1 MDFNGTTF
9 FILMFPVVPK
19 KLFHHFLSENCK
31 MSVWSYVAGETTIQV
46 SCSLSLVVAINKCIP
61 LVFSSLWFLSSYM
74 TTLLWYCCPLLFWL
88 PLLLWKFCPLKLW
101 LWKFWPLKLL
111 FLPLKFDEVTSLKVL
126 VLPLFLS
133 HTINSTQIWHLVTRQ
148 ICWSFAWHLHMLNSC
163 W

>member
-1 MDFNGTTF
+1 VHSTCLLFSLI
-9 FILMFPVVPK
+9 FIFIDDNIAVIV
-19 KLFHHFLSENCK
+19 
-31 MSVWSYVAGETTIQV
+31 
-46 SCSLSLVVAINKCIP
+46 
-61 LVFSSLWFLSSYM
+61 
-74 TTLLWYCCPLLFWL
+74 LFWL

-111 FLPLKFDEVTSLKVL
+111 FIPLKFDEVTSLKVL

-163 W
+163 WYIFTDRASSIDLHPCKPWIKHLKKIYINFHTS